1 MPAKVQIKDI
11 VQDMQRVYQEIQRV
25 PTTTD
30 YDLHGQYTSVTVRKN
45 FHSWNNALFQCGIN
59 PIQPEHKWTD
69 QELQN
74 ELERVT
80 KITGHVPSWTDLKKH
95 SKISVDTLNRR
106 IGFSYR
112 KTPDISLFDISRVNP
127 EHGAMV
133 AGLVTGEGSFTIRN
147 EGSLTFSVGLRADDQ
162 CVLEFIR
169 DTMQLPVK
177 IHFFKNTKRREAGQ
191 QVGDEAR
198 LHIANKIVLKN
209 YVIPFFD
216 RFSLLGRK
224 ALDYAIFKEATLFL
238 CQRDENGRFHSRHS
252 QAEKEQINKFHTAL
266 QALRF
271 DPSKC
276 IIDQQITAT

>member
-1 MPAKVQIKDI
+1 MPAKVPIQNIIQDI
-11 VQDMQRVYQEIQRV
+11 QRVYQELQRV
-25 PTTTD
+25 PTTID
-30 YDLHGQYTSVTVRKN
+30 YDLHGKYTSVTMRKN
-45 FHSWNNALFQCGIN
+45 FGSWNNALKQCSIT

-80 KITGHVPSWTDLKKH
+80 QVVGHSPSWTELKKH
-95 SKISVDTLNRR
+95 SKISIDTLNRR
-106 IGFSYR
+106 IGFPYR
-112 KTPDISLFDISRVNP
+112 EVTDMLSLDISQVSL
-127 EHGAMV
+127 EHGSMV

-177 IHFFKNTKRREAGQ
+177 IHIFQNTKRRQSGQ

-198 LHIANKIVLKN
+198 LHISNKIVLKN

-216 RFSLLGRK
+216 RFPLLGRK
-224 ALDYAIFKEATLFL
+224 ALDYAIFREAVLFL
-238 CQRDENGRFHSRHS
+238 CKRDENGKFHSRHS
-252 QAEKEQINKFHTAL
+252 KAEKEQINKFYKAI
-266 QALRF
+266 QAMRF

-276 IIDQQITAT
+276 IIDNTS